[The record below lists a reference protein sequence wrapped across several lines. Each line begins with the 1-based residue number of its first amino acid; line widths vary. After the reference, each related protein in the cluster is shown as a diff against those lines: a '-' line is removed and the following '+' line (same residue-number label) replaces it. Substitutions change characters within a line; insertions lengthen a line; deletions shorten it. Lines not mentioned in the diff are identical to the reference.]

1 MPNPDIAT
9 LLSEAARSGR
19 LSALTIWPA
28 GKGWQVNAQNRSG
41 GWNCQT
47 TDDIVGGVVAV
58 LSGPFTAPSVA
69 PKPAPA
75 AKPDKG
81 GVFD

>member
-1 MPNPDIAT
+1 MPNTDIAT

-19 LSALTIWPA
+19 LTALTIWPA

-41 GWNCQT
+41 GWDCRA
-47 TDDIVGGVVAV
+47 TDDIVGGVVGV
-58 LSGPFTAPSVA
+58 LTGPFIAP
-69 PKPAPA
+69 PKSAPA

>member
-19 LSALTIWPA
+19 LTALTIWPA

-58 LSGPFTAPSVA
+58 LSGPFIAP
-69 PKPAPA
+69 PKSARA
-75 AKPDKG
+75 AKSDKG

>member
-19 LSALTIWPA
+19 LTALTIWPA
-28 GKGWQVNAQNRSG
+28 GNGWQVNAQNRSG
-41 GWNCQT
+41 GWDCRT
-47 TDDIVGGVVAV
+47 TDDIVGGVVGV
-58 LSGPFTAPSVA
+58 LSGPFIAP